1 MRNIEYKRLE
11 FLRKCA
17 ELDGTEWGEVVFN
30 LLQLYEG
37 NHGLISP
44 KLDAA
49 LEEEVL
55 GQLEWAEESCR
66 IVTKT
71 ETREVTFEELE
82 FDDE

>member
-1 MRNIEYKRLE
+1 MLNISYKRRE

-17 ELDGTEWGEVVFN
+17 ELDGTEWGEVVLD
-30 LLQLYEG
+30 LLRLYEN

-44 KLDAA
+44 ELDSL
-49 LEEEVL
+49 LETEVM
-55 GQLEWAEESCR
+55 GQIEWAEENCK

-82 FDDE
+82 VLDQ